1 MTEMKTTLRYPLS
14 FAFGKDFIN
23 ICMFTKCKYLTIY
36 SVSES
41 LGNYLSHTLLR
52 EKENDAISTGQYLAT
67 LTKMTDASTL
77 HPYNPIFVTLSY
89 RNTCINMQRTRNN
102 SSAHQ
107 QETG

>member
-1 MTEMKTTLRYPLS
+1 M
-14 FAFGKDFIN
+14 
-23 ICMFTKCKYLTIY
+23 TIY

-52 EKENDAISTGQYLAT
+52 EKENDAISTEQYLAT
-67 LTKMTDASTL
+67 LTKMTDASTFQ
-77 HPYNPIFVTLSY
+77 HYNPIFVTLSY

-102 SSAHQ
+102 LSAHQ